1 MSLYLFIEV
10 VTVIVPLIFSFD
22 KNMQFRKN
30 WKSVLCAF
38 AISGTL
44 YIGMD
49 IYFTSIGVWGF
60 NPAYHGSIVI
70 LGLPLEEWLFFVT
83 IPYASVFIHYTF
95 AYYFP
100 KVMLGDKLTRF
111 LSLLIMAVLV
121 IVMACNFHKIYTLI
135 NYLVLLLVLIFSFFD
150 KAKTINRFYLTFLII
165 LVPFFLINSI
175 LTGSFIENEVYWY
188 HPDAILGVKVFT
200 MPVEDIGY
208 AFSLLLLNLLL
219 IAKFQVVFKSRSNER
234 CVK

>member
-1 MSLYLFIEV
+1 MSLYLLIEIITV
-10 VTVIVPLIFSFD
+10 VVPLIFSFD

-30 WKSVLCAF
+30 WKSVMCAF
-38 AISGTL
+38 AISGAL
-44 YIGMD
+44 YLGMD
-49 IYFTSIGVWGF
+49 IYFTSLGVWGF
-60 NPAYHGSIVI
+60 NPAYHGSVVM
-70 LGLPLEEWLFFVT
+70 LGLPLEEWLFFIT

-100 KVMLGDKLTRF
+100 TVMLSDKLTRL
-111 LSLLIMAVLV
+111 LSILLMMGLV
-121 IVMACNFHKIYTLI
+121 GVVACNTHRIYTLLNSLI
-135 NYLVLLLVLIFSFFD
+135 LMLVFVFSFFD

-188 HPDAILGVKVFT
+188 HPDAILGLKVFT

-219 IAKFQVVFKSRSNER
+219 IARFQVVFKSRSNER
-234 CVK
+234 IVK